1 LPCRHSSIR
10 HTHITEEIKRT
21 IMTKETEIAGAIVTR
36 EKQIMKVKNRL
47 QEVSIADP
55 TQEGDEAADE
65 KVEVLKQIREE
76 RAALNAS
83 RNVLEGLLSKTQ
95 ERTGISITNVRM
107 SGGGQVLSGL
117 VNTQGK
123 YTNSNVTIDNIEA
136 TSGGKGVA
144 GIVEGVNLDNF
155 FN

>member
-1 LPCRHSSIR
+1 
-10 HTHITEEIKRT
+10 
-21 IMTKETEIAGAIVTR
+21 MTKETEIAGAVVAR
-36 EKQIMKVKNRL
+36 DKQMMDVENRL

-55 TQEGDEAADE
+55 TQEGDEAAEE
-65 KVEVLKQIREE
+65 KAKVFQQINEE

-83 RNVLEGLLSKTQ
+83 RKVLEGLLSKTQ

-107 SGGGQVLSGL
+107 SRGGQVLSGL
-117 VNTQGK
+117 INTQGK

-155 FN
+155 FK